1 MELLKQAIHVLGL
14 HPKVVVLGE
23 AEGRK
28 VVSRLVRLEVARKTG
43 LAERQR
49 EQQEE
54 RRDRRKDQI
63 DGAAHGGGV

>member
-1 MELLKQAIHVLGL
+1 VELLKRAVHVLRL
-14 HPKVVVLGE
+14 DPQIAVVGE
-23 AEGRK
+23 AEGRE
-28 VVSRLVRLEVARKTG
+28 VVSRLVRLEVGRKAG

-49 EQQEE
+49 KQQEE